1 MHPGEVQGD
10 LWRVPA
16 VRIKAGKEH
25 VVPLVKEAL
34 EQLPFQP
41 VSDVSLSKCIRRHTA
56 LPATTHG
63 MRSTFRDWCGERLE
77 QGGSDRAIASRLRRQ
92 SWSAESGISDVNRS
106 LSYSRQWREYP
117 RVRHRREFA
126 PPYGKRRRAVDAVR
140 RRNRRREM
148 NRISL
153 VRKSSGLVVRFPGRV
168 RGSLHLAAKTALAR
182 VAFAT
187 CVQAGDVEDIPLDEV
202 A

>member
-1 MHPGEVQGD
+1 MLRFIVLTVCRYGEAARMHPGEVQGD
-10 LWRVPA
+10 LWRVQA

-63 MRSTFRDWCGERLE
+63 MRSTFRDWCGERPE

-106 LSYSRQWREYP
+106 LSTHGMVWREYP

-126 PPYGKRRRAVDAVR
+126 PLYGKRRRAVDAVR
-140 RRNRRREM
+140 RRNRRRGDEPHIA
-148 NRISL
+148 RSQ
-153 VRKSSGLVVRFPGRV
+153 VVRAGGPVSREGSRFAAP
-168 RGSLHLAAKTALAR
+168 RG
-182 VAFAT
+182 
-187 CVQAGDVEDIPLDEV
+187 
-202 A
+202 